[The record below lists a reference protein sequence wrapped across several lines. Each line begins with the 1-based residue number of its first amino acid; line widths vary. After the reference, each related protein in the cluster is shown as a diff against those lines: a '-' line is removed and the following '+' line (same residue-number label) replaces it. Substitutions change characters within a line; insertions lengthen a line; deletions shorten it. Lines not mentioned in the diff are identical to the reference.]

1 VPCPNNE
8 LIGLKDAKGRR
19 RIGVFDPVFRRS
31 TSSCLMKINWQIEA
45 RDTKPLREIVA
56 RRKLSNLVK
65 RRTRKNVRRQG
76 IVIGKG
82 ACWHVMVGCLLTTHQ
97 KAGPRSYVHRF
108 LKSKADILSYRKCKA
123 SRSLRMMVR
132 SDLKRFG
139 GIYRIKIIAN
149 EIKANFQWLEAKNGW
164 SILLSELRAIRATPT
179 KTGERKLAHIVDEL
193 KGFGPKQSRNFI
205 QWLGVSQYEIPLDS
219 RIMDW
224 LKKNDFPIPMSAKM
238 LSDLD
243 YYEFVLDG
251 FQALCAKAHIFPC
264 IADASIFTD
273 VDEVQL

>member
-1 VPCPNNE
+1 
-8 LIGLKDAKGRR
+8 
-19 RIGVFDPVFRRS
+19 
-31 TSSCLMKINWQIEA
+31 
-45 RDTKPLREIVA
+45 
-56 RRKLSNLVK
+56 
-65 RRTRKNVRRQG
+65 
-76 IVIGKG
+76 
-82 ACWHVMVGCLLTTHQ
+82 
-97 KAGPRSYVHRF
+97 
-108 LKSKADILSYRKCKA
+108 
-123 SRSLRMMVR
+123 MVR